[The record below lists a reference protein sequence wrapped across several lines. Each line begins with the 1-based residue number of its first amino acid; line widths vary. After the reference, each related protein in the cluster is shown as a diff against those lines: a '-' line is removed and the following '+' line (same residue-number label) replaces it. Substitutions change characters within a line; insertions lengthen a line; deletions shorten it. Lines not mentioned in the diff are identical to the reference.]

1 MASRFPLNG
10 NSTSGSPFITGL
22 SGDLSYIQIGMEVSF
37 YTTSDLD
44 GSTLF
49 PGSVTVVSV
58 NTGSS
63 TIVVSENA
71 MTNEFQL
78 FMAFQSLLESST
90 TASGTLSAD
99 LSVSSP
105 SVVSLDA
112 NLNATASINADLVTF
127 TKDFNLLEASLDAN
141 ASVLADLVTI
151 TKDFNLLFAVF
162 TGSGNLT
169 ADLDQ
174 GSPPIVTFDSLLT
187 AEASCSA
194 RTFVC
199 IRYLEAN
206 LSGSA
211 NLVGGGTGGQS
222 GYEAT
227 GTWSPDITGVTFVET
242 GTYAGAAAYTAT
254 DALGAGQDLYIW
266 WDSLSSN
273 WYVTDGS
280 IGNGVNY
287 VALGSSPGD
296 INDVST
302 SSWTPIM
309 GFSSV
314 DTISEAQGGAGLY
327 LESTN
332 VPTVS
337 VQLSAALDA
346 SANLVADIVVTSI
359 LGNTVTLSSV
369 MTSEGVLIAD
379 LNTGT
384 YTENALS
391 VLFTANATI
400 VADLK
405 VTPSTVA
412 PSISLEAGLA
422 ATGSIWASDLS
433 VYNDS
438 TSIVDLNA
446 SLSGTGSIWAS
457 DLSVIPSTASS
468 IVSLNSALVANGV
481 LSANLDGGVAVNV
494 LLDANLTGAAVLTA
508 DLKQIS
514 VSHIPLQASLV
525 TGSTVTAELDV
536 QSATASPEVTLES
549 SLSVDGTCNASLSV
563 VSNII
568 SIVPMAASF
577 AAAAVLTGSLLIDNQ
592 LEAEFWGTGEMAP
605 AMVDLQPRPEARLT
619 ASGVMSSPT
628 IQNAYTLQP
637 AQFSA
642 VGKITAQLDRG
653 MEGIGVCH
661 VVDDLFRMWGIE
673 KPCATTLSVRERAI
687 TDLNAAMQTIW
698 SFSKN
703 VDFWTRTTELVT
715 VPAGIGSILLSNDI
729 QNVLS
734 PCRTEADN
742 RPLAPLHS
750 IDELENF
757 SIYYLGGL
765 THAQATGTPTSFYVE
780 RDNQTGNDPAR
791 CTLHLAPT
799 PVVDTT
805 VKLDVIKECPRFSWK
820 DYENCSRI
828 PIPHQYIESILLP
841 ITRYRSSNYR
851 LFYDKEGKSAI
862 FEEYQMALGQLG
874 ANDPI
879 PTWDK
884 TEQQGDK
891 A

>member
-37 YTTSDLD
+37 YTTSDSD

-63 TIVVSENA
+63 TIVVSEDA

-78 FMAFQSLLESST
+78 FMAFHSLLESSP
-90 TASGTLSAD
+90 TASGTLTAD

-112 NLNATASINADLVTF
+112 SLDATASINADLVTF

-169 ADLDQ
+169 ADLNQ
-174 GSPPIVTFDSLLT
+174 GSPPVVTFDSLLT

-211 NLVGGGTGGQS
+211 SLVGGGTGGQS

-242 GTYAGAAAYTAT
+242 GTYNSAPAYTAT
-254 DALGAGQDLYIW
+254 DAFGAGQDAYLW
-266 WDSLSSN
+266 WDTTA
-273 WYVTDGS
+273 WQITDGS
-280 IGNGVNY
+280 IGAAGTY
-287 VALGSSPGD
+287 VAIGS
-296 INDVST
+296 IDVNGQANNIWSALF
-302 SSWTPIM
+302 
-309 GFSSV
+309 GFTAV
-314 DTISEAQGGAGLY
+314 GATDAVQGAAGLY

-346 SANLVADIVVTSI
+346 SADLVADIVVTSI

-400 VADLK
+400 VADLE

-412 PSISLEAGLA
+412 PSISLEAGLT

-619 ASGVMSSPT
+619 ASGVMSSPA